1 MEIIIREMDEKTLP
15 NVDQCDSA
23 FTVNSQLVLSAENGK
38 ISYTVVPISP
48 REKNYPPEQK
58 DYSSYLNDPEKV
70 IFFAYADGELAGQV
84 RILKWWNAYAYIDD
98 IAVEPR
104 FRKHRVGRAL
114 IERSVEWARANGFPG
129 VMLETQNI
137 NVPACHLYESC
148 GFELGGFDR
157 NVYKALTPSTD
168 EIALYWYL
176 LF

>member
-1 MEIIIREMDEKTLP
+1 MEITIREMDEQTLP
-15 NVDQCDSA
+15 NVDQCDNT
-23 FTVNSQLVLSAENGK
+23 FIVNSQLVLSAENGK

-48 REKNYPPEQK
+48 REKSYPPEQK
-58 DYSSYLNDPEKV
+58 DYRSYLNDPEKV

-84 RILKWWNAYAYIDD
+84 RILKWWNACAYIDD

-104 FRKHRVGRAL
+104 FRKHGVGRAL
-114 IERSVEWARANGFPG
+114 IERSVEWARAKGFPG

-137 NVPACHLYESC
+137 NVFACHLYESY